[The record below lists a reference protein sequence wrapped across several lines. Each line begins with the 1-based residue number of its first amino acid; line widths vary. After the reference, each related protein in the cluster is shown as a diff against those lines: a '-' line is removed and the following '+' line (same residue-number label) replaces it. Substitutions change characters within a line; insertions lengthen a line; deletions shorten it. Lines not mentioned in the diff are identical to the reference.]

1 MQIDNQ
7 PFPINILD
15 LKRKEI
21 LVWSDAID
29 KDKGKGIIIGDPWET
44 GENRQIEY
52 REVTAQTNLDG
63 KETLKSP
70 RGLKVLGGKHN

>member
-29 KDKGKGIIIGDPWET
+29 KDKGKGIIIGDP
-44 GENRQIEY
+44 
-52 REVTAQTNLDG
+52 
-63 KETLKSP
+63 
-70 RGLKVLGGKHN
+70 